1 MGDPITVGLGQYAVS
16 RDPDI
21 VIVAFGLGS
30 CVGVSMYDPQ
40 RHIGGLLHAM
50 LPEQTMIDGPAD
62 GRYVVSGIP
71 ILLDEVIK
79 AGALRSNLI
88 LRMAGGAMMLLSP
101 GTPNG
106 FEIGRRNVEA
116 AHATLSK
123 HRLSLTAEETGGN
136 NGRTMRLYIGTG
148 RVTIRAMGAAE
159 RDMIDNTTRPA
170 ATAAGGEVRPR
181 GFSTAP

>member
-16 RDPDI
+16 RDPDM

-50 LPEQTMIDGPAD
+50 LPEQTMHDGPAD

-88 LRMAGGAMMLLSP
+88 LRMAGGATMLLSP

-106 FEIGRRNVEA
+106 FEIGKRNVEA
-116 AHATLSK
+116 AHITLNK
-123 HRLSLTAEETGGN
+123 LRLSLSAEETGGN

-159 RDMIDNTTRPA
+159 RDMIDNATRSSSP
-170 ATAAGGEVRPR
+170 AGGVVGSR
-181 GFSTAP
+181 GFSPAV